1 MRVIMTDLESPTKLN
16 KKILLCLLISFML
29 FLTSCSNNKNNI
41 LKQNI
46 AESSTETQKEE
57 ITDTRKEIKVI
68 SSDRSKIIKLVEKE
82 KIFNINVDSKFTKE
96 DFSLFINLEN
106 EEMIINNLNSIK
118 IGLSVQD
125 FKKELSTQI
134 GKFDNSKKY
143 WEIKLNNGKLKE
155 KYNIDISKNT
165 NLLTDKEIELLLNK
179 KESLVLRFDIFIDEQ
194 SPVRIYNHFLN

>member
-1 MRVIMTDLESPTKLN
+1 MTDLESPIKLN
-16 KKILLCLLISFML
+16 KKLLLCLLISFML
-29 FLTSCSNNKNNI
+29 FLTACSNNKNNI
-41 LKQNI
+41 SKQNI
-46 AESSTETQKEE
+46 AQSSTETQKEE
-57 ITDTRKEIKVI
+57 ITDTIKKIKVI

-125 FKKELSTQI
+125 FKEELSTQI

>member
-1 MRVIMTDLESPTKLN
+1 
-16 KKILLCLLISFML
+16 
-29 FLTSCSNNKNNI
+29 
-41 LKQNI
+41 
-46 AESSTETQKEE
+46 
-57 ITDTRKEIKVI
+57 
-68 SSDRSKIIKLVEKE
+68 
-82 KIFNINVDSKFTKE
+82 
-96 DFSLFINLEN
+96 
-106 EEMIINNLNSIK
+106 MIINNLNSIK

-125 FKKELSTQI
+125 FKEELSTQI

>member
-1 MRVIMTDLESPTKLN
+1 MRVIMTDLESPIKLN
-16 KKILLCLLISFML
+16 KKLLLCLLISFML
-29 FLTSCSNNKNNI
+29 FLTACSNNKNNI
-41 LKQNI
+41 SKQNI

-57 ITDTRKEIKVI
+57 ITDTIKKIKVI

-125 FKKELSTQI
+125 FKEELSTQI